1 MTAPAK
7 IDFPTLCSVVGGTL
21 LGDPTPTPVRTLI
34 TDSRR
39 YRGEPDAVFFALQG
53 AVHNGHDHIQEL
65 IRLGLR
71 RFVVEKRPAHLPEG
85 VAFGLVEDS
94 VLALQ
99 RLGGWSRDRF
109 QGRLVAIAGSN
120 GKTIVKEWAFQLL
133 QPNFDT
139 VRSPKSY
146 NSQIG
151 VPLSL
156 WNLEPRHELALIEVG
171 ISQPGEMRRQQAM
184 VRPDI
189 GIFTNL
195 GSAHQEHFRNMDQKL
210 REKLS
215 LFEQAHTVV
224 YCADQPGVEK
234 HLKKNLGAD
243 LWGWS
248 AQDKAR
254 IWFDGLEYKNARA
267 SFKVHGYGSA
277 FKVQLPFL
285 DAASL
290 ENARHLIVLMAVL
303 GVERACIQ
311 RRLELL
317 EPVVMR
323 LALEPGRRG
332 SLLVNDSYNSDLE
345 SLRIAL
351 DFVSAQR
358 KKRPA
363 LLILSDLEQTGMEPA
378 QWLKA
383 VEKLIRPHALERV
396 VGIGP
401 VWSSLGEALLPKG
414 TTYPDVRSFVR
425 AEPQFPPAGHLVLL
439 KGARSFGFE
448 KLAEQWVVKR
458 HQTELQ
464 IDLDAMAANLNA
476 VRSKLDR
483 SVKIMAVV
491 KAFAYGV
498 GGVEVASMLQFQK
511 VDYLAVAYADEGIE
525 LREAGIGLP
534 IMVMNPEEEALDRLI
549 EHRLEPE
556 IYSFRMLGLF
566 IKALMR
572 AEYRSEAYPIHL
584 KIDTGM
590 HRLGFTEKE
599 VEALCEELQDRKR
612 LRIASVFTHLAAT
625 EDVRERKRTLLQI
638 KRFEQICA
646 QIAQS
651 TGQQF
656 DRHALN
662 SAGIEHYPEC
672 AFEMVRIGIGLY
684 GIGPGSVHRVLGLK
698 THISQIK
705 FVRKGESVGYNY
717 SYIAERDLRSATLA
731 IGYADG
737 FDRRFS
743 NGQGRVWIQG
753 KFAPVIGKVCM
764 DLCMVDV
771 TGIDCA
777 EGDPVE
783 IFGEHLDV
791 VELARSLGTIPYE
804 VLTGLSARIKRVYL
818 QG

>member
-1 MTAPAK
+1 MTAHAK
-7 IDFPTLCSVVGGTL
+7 LDFPTLCSVVQGTL
-21 LGDPTPTPVRTLI
+21 YGLPGPAPVRTLI
-34 TDSRR
+34 TDSRS
-39 YRGEPDAVFFALQG
+39 YRGETDAVFFALTG

-65 IRLGLR
+65 IRLGMRL
-71 RFVVEKRPAHLPEG
+71 FVVEKRPTHLPEG
-85 VAFGLVEDS
+85 VGFCRVESS
-94 VLALQ
+94 VDALQ
-99 RLGGWSRDRF
+99 RLGAWSRDRF
-109 QGRLVAIAGSN
+109 KGRVVAIAGSN

-133 QPNFDT
+133 QPDFDT

-156 WNLEPRHELALIEVG
+156 WNLEPQHELALIEVG
-171 ISQPGEMRRQQAM
+171 ISQPGEMQRQQVM

-189 GIFTNL
+189 GLFTNL
-195 GSAHQEHFRNMDQKL
+195 GSAHQEHFRSMDHKL
-210 REKLS
+210 GEKLS
-215 LFEQAHTVV
+215 LFDHAQTMV

-234 HLKKNLGAD
+234 RLKKKEHLD

-248 AQDKAR
+248 AREKAR
-254 IWFDGLEYKNARA
+254 IWFDGLEHKHARV
-267 SFKVHGYGSA
+267 SFKVHGYGPA
-277 FKVQLPFL
+277 FRVQLPFI

-290 ENARHLIVLMAVL
+290 ENARHLIALMAVL
-303 GVERACIQ
+303 GVDRACIK

-323 LALEPGRRG
+323 LSLEPGRRG
-332 SLLVNDSYNSDLE
+332 SLLINDSYNSDLE

-363 LLILSDLEQTGMEPA
+363 MLILSDLEQTGMEPA

-383 VEKLIRPHALERV
+383 VEKLVRPHGLERV
-396 VGIGP
+396 IGVGP
-401 VWSSLGEALLPKG
+401 VWSSSGEGYLPQG
-414 TTYPDVRSFVR
+414 SFYPDARSLGR
-425 AEPQFPPAGHLVLL
+425 AEPQLPPAGHLVLL

-511 VDYLAVAYADEGIE
+511 VDYLAVAYTDEGIE

-566 IKALMR
+566 VKALLR
-572 AEYRSEAYPIHL
+572 SDGRSEAYPIHL
-584 KIDTGM
+584 KMDTGM
-590 HRLGFTEKE
+590 HRLGFAEQD
-599 VEALCEELQDRKR
+599 VEALCEELGDQHR

-625 EDVRERKRTLLQI
+625 EDMDERKRTLIQI
-638 KRFEQICA
+638 KRFEQMCTRL
-646 QIAQS
+646 AQS
-651 TGQQF
+651 TGQRF

-662 SAGIEHYPEC
+662 TAGIEHYPEY
-672 AFEMVRIGIGLY
+672 AFEMVRIGLGLY
-684 GIGPGSVHRVLGLK
+684 GMGPGSSHRALGLK

-717 SYIAERDLRSATLA
+717 SYVAERDLRSATIA

-743 NGQGRVWIQG
+743 NGKGRVWIRG

-791 VELARSLGTIPYE
+791 AEWARSLDTIPYE
-804 VLTGLSARIKRVYL
+804 VLTGLSSRIKRVYL